1 MFYIISVNFCSKLK
15 HAQYY
20 ILSGNFGG
28 SSGGG
33 GGGGFGAGGMGSA
46 GGMSGFGGAG
56 NFNNPAAAAALMA
69 SGFNPA
75 AFAAFGPGAMGNFS
89 PGFGF
94 NGMGFGGFGPGFFGF
109 GGFGPGGFGGGG
121 GGSGSAVGASEY
133 GGRGG
138 GGYGRG
144 ASSGRGLPLN
154 SSSSYDKD
162 SYSELQGYGIGEMKG
177 ASAVERNPSSVLPGA
192 SGTVSSSGGYEGM
205 NNPMAAA
212 YGSYPGFPGGFG
224 GFPPM
229 GDWSQFAAAAGGG
242 SGVGAGEGTGD
253 YQIGNYSQ
261 MSSNYGP
268 TSRLN
273 SRSISGGDKNNR
285 GYRPY

>member
-1 MFYIISVNFCSKLK
+1 MVG
-15 HAQYY
+15 A
-20 ILSGNFGG
+20 
-28 SSGGG
+28 
-33 GGGGFGAGGMGSA
+33 GAGGMGS
-46 GGMSGFGGAG
+46 FGGG

-69 SGFNPA
+69 GGFNPA
-75 AFAAFGPGAMGNFS
+75 AFAGFGPGAMGNFG

-109 GGFGPGGFGGGG
+109 GGFGPGGFGAGGGGG
-121 GGSGSAVGASEY
+121 GGSSGSSGGASSGY
-133 GGRGG
+133 GAGGG

-144 ASSGRGLPLN
+144 LPSVRGLSHN

-162 SYSELQGYGIGEMKG
+162 SYSDLPGYGLGDMKG
-177 ASAVERNPSSVLPGA
+177 APVVERNPSSVLPGA
-192 SGTVSSSGGYEGM
+192 SSTGSSGGAYEGL
-205 NNPMAAA
+205 NNPLATP
-212 YGSYPGFPGGFG
+212 YGGYPGFAGGFG

-229 GDWSQFAAAAGGG
+229 GDWSQFAAAAGGA
-242 SGVGAGEGTGD
+242 SGGGGGEGTGD

-273 SRSISGGDKNNR
+273 NRNISAGDKSNR